1 MTKKIKADQIVGGV
15 KLGLK
20 NTDIADALG
29 VHRNTVSYHLGKLRD
44 KLRDKSPTEYA
55 EFVRQQVEVMATLVE
70 EVHQGKLP
78 PDAANAIRGLMDSVA
93 RLTGSN
99 APAKRMS
106 LNLNADITLAA
117 DPSIPASQLSDDQLY
132 YRIGRA
138 IYYDHRTEEID
149 LILAYADSLP
159 KIERTPD
166 GQLTDAELLRSIK
179 ESEARIHAEHMRP
192 EPESVGPAE
201 IIIDPTVAEG
211 EKLQ

>member
-1 MTKKIKADQIVGGV
+1 MTKKIKADQIVEGV

-99 APAKRMS
+99 APAKSMHLS
-106 LNLNADITLAA
+106 LHRRIDGSTPVQSMTDDELRVVIAREILCGLNDGQI
-117 DPSIPASQLSDDQLY
+117 DEV
-132 YRIGRA
+132 RA
-138 IYYDHRTEEID
+138 F
-149 LILAYADSLP
+149 AKSLP
-159 KIERTPD
+159 HDEPMDTQHMTDEEMLRVIE
-166 GQLTDAELLRSIK
+166 G
-179 ESEARIHAEHMRP
+179 SEARIRAEHMRP